1 MISPELK
8 DQVNLIMT
16 RHQVSAA
23 SGWDQINKLLK
34 DAGVSYDAAIP
45 PEQLGVSLANRS
57 GLLADVGR
65 AHNIGADITSQG
77 WVLSKTQHATCFQM
91 PKGQAERD
99 AITKAKLF
107 SLCGCAPTLL
117 FIACSRLRNHKS
129 IFPPKRFTLEL
140 AIAGIFTSIC
150 TSTKSV

>member
-99 AITKAKLF
+99 VITRRVVGF
-107 SLCGCAPTLL
+107 SAHAGASGADKPSILL
-117 FIACSRLRNHKS
+117 VHE
-129 IFPPKRFTLEL
+129 P
-140 AIAGIFTSIC
+140 
-150 TSTKSV
+150 